1 MSTAELAEPSRMDSL
16 VLGLP
21 ADRHARIA
29 GIADA
34 LPEGKRLLAGEKW
47 IELATHLGSRFLDDF
62 QINQHHLKEL
72 IRKRIADKAII
83 DEFGPIYGRINQK
96 PLSAYASLPEALRF
110 CGIDAGKAEFASYF
124 LFDTFLSEINNRL
137 QTLYRIFLSRN
148 PFAEGS
154 SEVERLA
161 HLQSL
166 EPHAYRLLAALEP
179 AKLAAWLG
187 MAHADMAVDDLLMG
201 LSKYYFQQNRVNFRF
216 TYHCNI
222 QCAHC
227 YNFSGPK
234 LKGQSID
241 TKRMIDIVEGMPK
254 AGIDAMNITGGE
266 PFLYLDTVLE
276 LVRAARRNGVSLIS
290 MYTNG
295 FFGKTDKQCRDVLGR
310 LKDAGFMNAL
320 GRGRDHIK
328 VSAGVFH
335 QEFLSF
341 DTIITLIRVYREI
354 FDCNLVV
361 DYEVLE
367 DQREVEDEVRRKL
380 SKDGV
385 ADLVEVRFRGI
396 APIGRAAQF
405 SAKLKA
411 TPADEFKACVFIEE
425 LVIDPDCMARPCC
438 GLNFENYGITVGDLA
453 EDDLPAMVMRMQNN
467 PILQFIAN
475 RPIGRIFDHVRVAP
489 ASEGYA
495 NICNL
500 CEHALG
506 ELRENEDL
514 KRDLS
519 AFQDFFPFWFAAG
532 KLASA

>member
-1 MSTAELAEPSRMDSL
+1 MTTAGLSEPSRMESL

-21 ADRHARIA
+21 SGRQARVS
-29 GIADA
+29 GLADA
-34 LPEGKRLLAGEKW
+34 LPESGREKW
-47 IELATHLGSRFLDDF
+47 AELAAHLGSRFLEDF

-83 DEFGPIYGRINQK
+83 DEFGPIYDRINQK
-96 PLSAYASLPEALRF
+96 PLSAYANLPAALKL
-110 CGIDAGKAEFASYF
+110 CGVDAGKAEFAGYF
-124 LFDTFLSEINNRL
+124 LFDTFISEINNRL
-137 QTLYRIFLSRN
+137 QTLYRIYLSRN

-154 SEVERLA
+154 SEAERLE

-166 EPHAYRLLAALEP
+166 EPHAYRLLAAAEP
-179 AKLAAWLG
+179 AKLAQWLG
-187 MAHADMAVDDLLMG
+187 LAQTDAAIDDLLMG

-222 QCAHC
+222 RCAHC

-234 LKGQSID
+234 LKGQRID
-241 TKRMIDIVEGMPK
+241 TERMVAIIDRMPET
-254 AGIDAMNITGGE
+254 GIDAMNITGGE
-266 PFLYLDTVLE
+266 PFLYLETIVE
-276 LVRAARRNGVSLIS
+276 LVRAARRNGVTLIS

-295 FFGKTDKQCRDVLGR
+295 FFGKTEKQCRDVLGR

-320 GRGRDHIK
+320 GQGRDHIK
-328 VSAGVFH
+328 VSAGIFH

-354 FDCNLVV
+354 FGCNIVV

-367 DQREVEDEVRRKL
+367 DKREVEDEVRRKL
-380 SKDGV
+380 GKDGV
-385 ADLVEVRFRGI
+385 ADLVDVRFRGI

-405 SAKLKA
+405 SDKLKT
-411 TPADEFKACVFIEE
+411 TPVDDFKACVYIEE
-425 LVIDPDCMARPCC
+425 LVIDPDGMVRPCC
-438 GLNFENYGITVGDLA
+438 GLNFENHGITVGDVA
-453 EDDLPAMVMRMQNN
+453 KDDLPAMVMRMQNN

-475 RPIGRIFDHVRVAP
+475 RPIGRIFDHLSTAP
-489 ASEGYA
+489 APEGYA

-519 AFQDFFPFWFAAG
+519 AYQDFFPFWFTAG
-532 KLASA
+532 KLAGAAQA